1 MKKIYLQEQSLKLLI
16 EAMSLDDIYKK
27 YYSSISSEDFDK
39 IVQADPTWNSEKP
52 KKMGKYTKW
61 LFRLYTSNKLK
72 IEDLYKAR
80 EYLDYFNRYKQRL
93 ELKDIGQYS
102 SLQSLYLAIRPFM
115 ENSRQP
121 TSHKDEIRQIKEGA
135 EKVYEDDKWLIVV
148 PHTQEASCYY
158 GKGTEWCT
166 AANKSYNLF
175 DDYNEEGPLY
185 ININKTNNKKYQFH
199 FETESFMDETDA
211 EIAHPIAKTIGLSE
225 GAQKWYLDN
234 VSQSSLIFK
243 KIIPL
248 LCGDDE
254 NDAYFYISYNM
265 FTDTYQLYYEGK
277 PMGNTIAPLSREEH
291 YYECKTLF
299 YDHYGLFD
307 NTNGKM
313 TLVLINKDYEVV
325 LYSET
330 IDEAEVI
337 TNREIYLDGS
347 ILRVINNGEYQ
358 IVSTEEGKD
367 IFSVKNPA
375 MILDTQHVASRD
387 KCLTIYNN
395 GKAILYDGDVET
407 DVFDID
413 KNMLNKQICYT
424 ESDSDDIFVR
434 VSQNKTLV
442 FNGWTLELEQEITD
456 D

>member
-175 DDYNEEGPLY
+175 DDYNEEGLY
-185 ININKTNNKKYQFH
+185 I
-199 FETESFMDETDA
+199 
-211 EIAHPIAKTIGLSE
+211 
-225 GAQKWYLDN
+225 
-234 VSQSSLIFK
+234 
-243 KIIPL
+243 
-248 LCGDDE
+248 
-254 NDAYFYISYNM
+254 
-265 FTDTYQLYYEGK
+265 
-277 PMGNTIAPLSREEH
+277 
-291 YYECKTLF
+291 
-299 YDHYGLFD
+299 
-307 NTNGKM
+307 
-313 TLVLINKDYEVV
+313 
-325 LYSET
+325 
-330 IDEAEVI
+330 
-337 TNREIYLDGS
+337 
-347 ILRVINNGEYQ
+347 
-358 IVSTEEGKD
+358 
-367 IFSVKNPA
+367 
-375 MILDTQHVASRD
+375 
-387 KCLTIYNN
+387 
-395 GKAILYDGDVET
+395 
-407 DVFDID
+407 
-413 KNMLNKQICYT
+413 
-424 ESDSDDIFVR
+424 
-434 VSQNKTLV
+434 
-442 FNGWTLELEQEITD
+442 
-456 D
+456 